1 MKHVKSFKLY
11 ENVNSEIKTFGPD
24 EHLEFCQAVAEMAKG
39 KEVRWCL
46 YENPYSEEHVMSK
59 DDRRSLFNKK
69 LGEMGMTRT
78 DYSNILMNDP
88 AEGRRLSDELS
99 GKLSGDEFTKRHTA
113 LRPDHLKS
121 SKRYWDMY
129 VKDGAEA
136 SIVEQGGKLILFI
149 HKDGEIVRGWGEKPM
164 AFDNMDMP
172 IRIEDVSSLESLI

>member
-11 ENVNSEIKTFGPD
+11 ENVNSEIKTFGHD

-46 YENPYSEEHVMSK
+46 YENP
-59 DDRRSLFNKK
+59 
-69 LGEMGMTRT
+69 
-78 DYSNILMNDP
+78 
-88 AEGRRLSDELS
+88 
-99 GKLSGDEFTKRHTA
+99 A
-113 LRPDHLKS
+113 LRPESLKT

-129 VKDGAEA
+129 VKGGVEA
-136 SIVEQGGKLILFI
+136 SIVEKDGKLICFM

-172 IRIEDVSSLESLI
+172 LRIEDLSSLEALI